1 MPKPNKEV
9 VVEEEVGETQSDFDM
24 SSATAEISS
33 ELFGQDDKE
42 EDKDKDEG
50 ASPREDGSAAPAE
63 GEENK
68 SSDVASIEA
77 AETPPQQ
84 TAEEGGDQSTAGGDN
99 SAEVQAIGAP
109 DTWSKEE
116 LATWATIPKE
126 VQTALAPILARR
138 EEDFLRGITQ
148 YKGAAELGQ
157 KYDAVVEP
165 YKPILAAENI
175 DPVQMFQSFAGN
187 HYILTRGTPEQ
198 KVELAAAML
207 NGYKIPLADLLNHI
221 ADSDIIPEA
230 EDPRVTAL
238 RKEVDD
244 LKRGYNERT
253 NSERAA
259 TAERVSQEI
268 EAFAADPAHPH
279 FNEVADHIS
288 KLFETGMAKTLPEA
302 YEMAVYANPVTRQK
316 EIDRLTA
323 ERTSAAQTEEQKR
336 KDKKT
341 KSTADHV
348 TLTPKSRDG
357 TVPLGSIDDTL
368 QATLAEIESRG

>member
-1 MPKPNKEV
+1 MAKSNKA

-33 ELFGQDDKE
+33 ELFGQGDEDETKDKE
-42 EDKDKDEG
+42 EASSPAKKEG
-50 ASPREDGSAAPAE
+50 AAPAE

-77 AETPPQQ
+77 AEAPPQQ
-84 TAEEGGDQSTAGGDN
+84 KTEEGGDQSTAGEDN

-109 DTWSKEE
+109 ATWSKEE
-116 LATWATIPKE
+116 IATWATIPKE
-126 VQTALAPILARR
+126 TQAALVPILARR

-148 YKGAAELGQ
+148 YKAGAELGA

-175 DPVQMFQSFAGN
+175 DPIQMFQSFAGN

-207 NGYKIPLADLLNHI
+207 NGYKIPLADLLNRI
-221 ADSDIIPEA
+221 ADGDMPEA
-230 EDPRVTAL
+230 EDPKVAAL
-238 RKEVDD
+238 QKRIDD
-244 LKRGYNERT
+244 LERGYTARETSERT
-253 NSERAA
+253 A
-259 TAERVSQEI
+259 TAERVTQEI
-268 EAFAADPAHPH
+268 EAFAADPAHPY
-279 FNEVADHIS
+279 FNDVADHIS
-288 KLFETGMAKTLPEA
+288 KLFESGMAKTLPEA

-323 ERTSAAQTEEQKR
+323 ERTSAAQIEEQKR

-368 QATLAEIESRG
+368 QATYAEITSRG